1 LEGLLAQ
8 RANAWKYRNP
18 TICHSDPERSEVEES
33 AVSWSDIAS
42 PTPAAEPS
50 QGKQQI
56 PHDSTVRNDNLWVF
70 DVKPG

>member
-1 LEGLLAQ
+1 MPGSIETLPFVI
-8 RANAWKYRNP
+8 P
-18 TICHSDPERSEVEES
+18 TL
-33 AVSWSDIAS
+33 SWSDIAS